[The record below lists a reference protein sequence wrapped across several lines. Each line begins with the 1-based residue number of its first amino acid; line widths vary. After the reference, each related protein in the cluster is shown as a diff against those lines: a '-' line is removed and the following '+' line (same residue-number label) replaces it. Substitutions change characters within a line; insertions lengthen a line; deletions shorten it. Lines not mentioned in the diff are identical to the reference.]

1 MATAT
6 RSKPTRTISFSRDL
20 EHSVLVYA
28 QETIL
33 DRALPDVR
41 DGLKPVHRRILFAM
55 LHDLRLVHNRPHKK
69 SARVVGEVL
78 GKYHP
83 HGDSSVYDAM
93 VRMAQEF
100 SMRYPLVDGQ
110 GNFGSI
116 DGDSAAA
123 MRYTEARLTELAEL
137 ILQDYEKATVRW
149 QPNFDDSL
157 EEPVVLPS
165 VVPNLL
171 LNGSSGIAVAMATN
185 VPPHNLGELCDAI
198 DYLCKQW
205 KRREA
210 VTVDDLMKFI
220 QGPDFPT
227 GGLAFR
233 YRDYGK
239 STPDDIVREMYETGQ
254 GRLIMQA
261 RVEIEAQGG
270 GRHNV
275 VVSEL
280 PYGVQKSTVMERV
293 GTEVRNGR
301 IEGVS
306 DVRDESDHEGMRL
319 VIETSRGHD
328 PNVVLADL
336 LQYSQLRETF
346 GAQILALVP
355 TEDGMRPQYLT
366 LRDALAYFVEHRLN
380 VIERRSRHD
389 RERLRRRLHIVE
401 GLLIALNAIDE
412 VVATIK
418 KSRTRDSAKNNLKRE
433 FALTEEQAK
442 AIVAMPLGNL
452 ASLEVKKLKDEA
464 KKLGRQIKALT
475 RLVESESARLKVVTK
490 ETADL
495 KERFATPRRTLILND
510 EEHAGT
516 MVTARDL
523 TEPQIVSLYP
533 DTAERRDCPGY
544 ADRGMLGLT
553 SRRTSVPLGRWYA
566 EPEERLFMVAA
577 DGDGWHAPVTQVE
590 DGVAEGKQIVGGGII
605 RADSEHVV
613 LVTRKGKVKRMKIED
628 LPTSVASWN
637 RVVGLRK
644 GDEVLAAGVDGGE
657 EDEVMI
663 FTRKGQAIRFQVSE
677 VNPQQSSSAQ
687 GVIGIKIGKGDEL
700 IDAAVLN
707 PAVAGHVVIVSGE
720 GWLKRVPI
728 EKWPTQGRAGK
739 GVQSLNI
746 TESTGDVTAATVARS
761 DDNYVDLVT
770 EDGRRVRFRYDAL
783 PEDNRR
789 NRGKEIPAL
798 LRAHDKKDKTKWADI
813 GGIARASALSATYTY
828 RGS

>member
-6 RSKPTRTISFSRDL
+6 RKQSTRTLSFARDL
-20 EHSVLVYA
+20 EHSILVYA

-93 VRMAQEF
+93 VRMAQTF

-123 MRYTEARLTELAEL
+123 MRYTEARLTELSEL
-137 ILQDYEKATVRW
+137 ILQDYDKATVRW

-157 EEPVVLPS
+157 QEPVVLPS

-185 VPPHNLGELCDAI
+185 IPPHNLGELCDAI
-198 DYLCKQW
+198 TYLCENW
-205 KRREA
+205 SRREA
-210 VTVDDLMKFI
+210 VTVDDLLKFVH
-220 QGPDFPT
+220 GPDFPT
-227 GGLAFR
+227 GGIAFR

-239 STPDDIVREMYETGQ
+239 STPDDIIREMYETGQ

-270 GRHNV
+270 GRHNI

-280 PYGVQKSTVMERV
+280 PYGVQKSTVMERI

-319 VIETSRGHD
+319 VVESSRGHD
-328 PNVVLADL
+328 PNEVLADL

-355 TEDGMRPQYLT
+355 TADGMRPQYLS
-366 LRDALAYFVEHRLN
+366 LRDALTYFVAHRVL
-380 VIERRSRHD
+380 VIERRSRY
-389 RERLRRRLHIVE
+389 ERKRLERRLHIVE

-418 KSRTRDSAKNNLKRE
+418 KSRTKDSARNNLKRE
-433 FALTEEQAK
+433 FKLSEEQAK

-452 ASLEVKKLKDEA
+452 ASLEVKRLQDEA
-464 KKLGRQIKALT
+464 KKLEKRIKVLT
-475 RLVESESARLKVVTK
+475 RLIDSEPARLKIVTQ

-495 KERFATPRRTLILND
+495 KERFDTPRRTLLLDD

-516 MVTARDL
+516 TVTARDL

-533 DTAERRDCPGY
+533 DSADRRDCPGY

-553 SRRTSVPLGRWYA
+553 SRRTGVPLGRWYA

-590 DGVAEGKQIVGGGII
+590 NGIAAGKELVGGGII
-605 RADSEHVV
+605 RDDSKHVV
-613 LVTRKGKVKRMKIED
+613 LVTRQGKVKRVEIED
-628 LPTSVASWN
+628 LPTSMASWA
-637 RVVGLRK
+637 RVIGLRK
-644 GDEVLAAGVDGGE
+644 GDSVLAAGVDTGD

-663 FTRKGQAIRFQVSE
+663 FTRKGQAIRFKTGE

-700 IDAAVLN
+700 INAVVLD
-707 PAVAGHVVIVSGE
+707 PTVAGHVVVASSE
-720 GWLKRVPI
+720 GWLKRVPMA
-728 EKWPTQGRAGK
+728 KWPTQGRAGK
-739 GVQSLNI
+739 GVQSLGV
-746 TESTGDVTAATVARS
+746 TKTTGEVTAATVARS

-770 EDGRRVRFRYDAL
+770 EDCRRVRFRYDAL

-789 NRGKEIPAL
+789 NRGEQITIL
-798 LRAHDKKDKTKWADI
+798 LRKQDKKDKTKWEEV
-813 GGIARASALSATYTY
+813 GGIARVSALSATYTY
-828 RGS
+828 RGN

>member
-1 MATAT
+1 MTSLNT
-6 RSKPTRTISFSRDL
+6 RPTRTISFARDL

-93 VRMAQEF
+93 VRMAQDF
-100 SMRYPLVDGQ
+100 SMRHPLVDGQ

-123 MRYTEARLTELAEL
+123 MRYTEARLTELAEYM
-137 ILQDYEKATVRW
+137 LQDYDKETVRW
-149 QPNFDDSL
+149 QLNFDDSL
-157 EEPVVLPS
+157 EEPTVLPA

-185 VPPHNLGELCDAI
+185 VPPHNLGELCDAVTF
-198 DYLCKQW
+198 LCENW
-205 KRREA
+205 KRRQSI
-210 VTVDDLMKFI
+210 TVDDLMRFV

-233 YRDYGK
+233 YRDYGRA
-239 STPDDIVREMYETGQ
+239 TPDDIIREMYETGQ

-270 GRHNV
+270 GKHNV

-280 PYGVQKSTVMERV
+280 PYGVQKSTVMERI

-328 PNVVLADL
+328 PTEVLASL

-355 TEDGMRPQYLT
+355 TEDGMRPEYLS
-366 LRDALAYFVEHRLN
+366 LREALSYFVQHRLN
-380 VIERRSRHD
+380 IVERRSRYE
-389 RERLRRRLHIVE
+389 RERHQRRLHIVE
-401 GLLIALNAIDE
+401 GLLIALDAVDE

-418 KSRTRDSAKNNLKRE
+418 RSRTRQSARNNLQRQFNLSE
-433 FALTEEQAK
+433 LQAN
-442 AIVAMPLGNL
+442 AIVALPLGNL

-464 KKLGRQIKALT
+464 GRLQKRIAALT
-475 RLVESESARLKVVTK
+475 KLIDSEALRLKVVVK
-490 ETADL
+490 ETADV
-495 KERFATPRRTLILND
+495 KERFSNPRRTLILEE

-516 MVTARDL
+516 MVTASDL
-523 TEPQIVSLYP
+523 TEPQIVSIYA
-533 DTAERRDCPGY
+533 DDVERRDCPGY
-544 ADRGMLGLT
+544 ADRGILGLT

-566 EPEERLFMVAA
+566 EPEERLFLVAA
-577 DGDGWHAPVTQVE
+577 DGDGWHAPVLQIE
-590 DGVAEGKQIVGGGII
+590 QGLAGGKQIMGGGVL
-605 RADSEHVV
+605 RDDTRHVV
-613 LVTRKGKVKRMKIED
+613 IVTRRGKVKRVKLED
-628 LPTSVASWN
+628 LPTSMAAWA
-637 RVVGLRK
+637 RVIGLRK
-644 GDEVLAAGVDGGE
+644 GDSVLAAGVDRGD
-657 EDEVMI
+657 EDEIMI
-663 FTRKGQAIRFQVSE
+663 FTRKGQAIRFKTGE
-677 VNPQQSSSAQ
+677 VNAQQSSSAQ
-687 GVIGIKIGKGDEL
+687 GVTGIRLDKGDE
-700 IDAAVLN
+700 IIAAAVFD
-707 PAVAGHVVIVSGE
+707 PAVAGHVVVASE
-720 GWLKRVPI
+720 RGWIKRVPI
-728 EKWPTQGRAGK
+728 DEWNVQGRAGK
-739 GVQSLNI
+739 GMQSLRI
-746 TESTGDVTAATVARS
+746 LAATGDVAAATVVRA
-761 DDNYVDLVT
+761 DDNYVDFTT
-770 EDGRRVRFRYDAL
+770 EDGRRVRFKYDL
-783 PEDNRR
+783 VPVDNRP
-789 NRGKEIPAL
+789 NRGEHLADL
-798 LRAHDKKDKTKWADI
+798 LKKQDKKDRTTMDDV
-813 GGIARASALSATYTY
+813 GHLARAVGLSSTYAY
-828 RGS
+828 RAR